1 MPAVNRRAT
10 YSLTAAVLL
19 LLLGMVALFSVA
31 KRRNQRLAD
40 SAIDLQR
47 NTSQQEKIIKELQ
60 QRLDDCAPM
69 VLPTDSSWRNA
80 SQIDSASV
88 ISQTISSRK

>member
-1 MPAVNRRAT
+1 MPAVNRRVA

-19 LLLGMVALFSVA
+19 LLLGMVALLSVA
-31 KRRNQRLAD
+31 NRRHQRLAD

-47 NTSQQEKIIKELQ
+47 NISQQEKIIKELQ
-60 QRLDDCAPM
+60 QRLDDCSPM
-69 VLPTDSSWRNA
+69 ARPTDSGWGNA

-88 ISQTISSRK
+88 ISQTTSSEK